1 MVVLSQHV
9 TNALS
14 SVELP
19 STLLSVSPLSC
30 FCCPTPH
37 HPGTKL
43 TLSELLRF
51 TCTNGRKINIPVE
64 ISTKYLQFGTL
75 LLDDRNGSKVKR
87 LVYEHHYNVEKI
99 NTAILQEWL
108 IGRGKQP
115 VSWATLVE
123 VLRDIELSTLADEI
137 EAVKCSAGESINLY
151 WSSAVYCVCVCWGEN
166 TVDQGIKYW
175 SCLVEHLPCA
185 CLCNN

>member
-1 MVVLSQHV
+1 MIVFSQHV
-9 TNALS
+9 TNAVS

-19 STLLSVSPLSC
+19 STLLSVSPMPC

-43 TLSELLRF
+43 TLPELLQFNVSR
-51 TCTNGRKINIPVE
+51 E
-64 ISTKYLQFGTL
+64 IGTKYMEFGTF

-87 LVYEHHYNVEKI
+87 LEYEHHYNVEEI

-123 VLRDIELSTLADEI
+123 ILRDIELSTLADEI